1 MVVQSGSV
9 ATDPEGQPAGTY
21 IKLVLQNVEN
31 PLYINVG
38 SLIEYVTSGSQTGD
52 MVVVTVSDDHK
63 VTATITDGTIN
74 KEKLAA
80 GVQTS
85 LGLANN
91 SVQKEAGKRLMT
103 DEEGTKLAG
112 IDAGAQVNVIE
123 TVKVNGVALVP
134 DAAKAVDVTVPTGAL
149 ASKDKVAEGDLEEAL
164 ATKINGKADQT
175 TVAALDQRVQV
186 VEGKAHE
193 HTNKALLDTYTQ
205 TEADLADAVSKKHEH
220 INKTV
225 LDGITAEKITAWD
238 KVSEKANDADLAT
251 IAKTGNVNDLVQTAG
266 DVLVFDCGSSSVN
279 I

>member
-1 MVVQSGSV
+1 
-9 ATDPEGQPAGTY
+9 
-21 IKLVLQNVEN
+21 
-31 PLYINVG
+31 
-38 SLIEYVTSGSQTGD
+38 
-52 MVVVTVSDDHK
+52 MVVVTVSEDHK

-80 GVQTS
+80 DVQTS
-85 LGLANN
+85 LDLADN

-112 IDAGAQVNVIE
+112 IDADAQVNVIE

-164 ATKINGKADQT
+164 KAKVHT
-175 TVAALDQRVQV
+175 
-186 VEGKAHE
+186 

-205 TEADLADAVSKKHEH
+205 TEADLADAVAKKHEH
-220 INKTV
+220 SNKAV
-225 LDGITAEKITAWD
+225 LDGITAEKVTAWD

-251 IAKTGNVNDLVQTAG
+251 IAKTGNVNDLIQTAG
-266 DVLVFDCGSSSVN
+266 DILVFDCGSSSVN
-279 I
+279 V